1 MLCTYFTIVNFF
13 PLQDIQLWITSV
25 PPRVG
30 LASDLLTP
38 QSQELRRL
46 LRVVSLRAQRFPDGL
61 GGQNRTDVWA
71 FCPYALRLWLT
82 SA

>member
-1 MLCTYFTIVNFF
+1 MYIFHNCQFLSATGHPIVDHFG
-13 PLQDIQLWITSV
+13 